1 MAKGKG
7 GRSWSVSPSAF
18 MEAVEADLVQKQSDM
33 SMEALRV
40 IVEHA
45 PVDTGRFMANNI
57 VSIGE
62 PVFYS
67 LDAYDKAGH
76 QTIANGYAELAHLMP
91 YSVVYIQNNLIYAG
105 SLEDGHSGQ
114 APAGIYGVA
123 HLAVSAKFTK

>member
-1 MAKGKG
+1 MAKRKG
-7 GRSWSVSPSAF
+7 GRSWSVSLSAF
-18 MEAVEADLVQKQSDM
+18 METVEADLVQKQSDM
-33 SMEALRV
+33 AMEALRV

-67 LDAYDKAGH
+67 LDAYDQDGH
-76 QTIANGYAELAHLMP
+76 ETIAKGYAELAHLVP

-105 SLEDGHSGQ
+105 ALEDGHSGQ
-114 APAGIYGVA
+114 APAGVYGVA
-123 HLAVSAKFTK
+123 YLSISAKSKA